1 MKKGEKELRYG
12 IAIGI
17 VIAAIILG
25 ILGIAVYYIFR

>member
-1 MKKGEKELRYG
+1 MKKESVNLGYG

-25 ILGIAVYYIFR
+25 ILGIIIYYVVG